1 MAGRRTLYTPDRVEK
16 IINALSVGA
25 YEKEACRVAGIS
37 EDTFARWQ
45 ARYADFADRVSRA
58 TAEGWI
64 GDLAVIR
71 RAALQG
77 DWRAA
82 GEHLDRTGSPYRKST
97 DGTVT
102 VKHGGTVTHQ
112 HAHRDLSAF
121 RDDEIE
127 AMSRVAERAK
137 AERQEVGR

>member
-1 MAGRRTLYTPDRVEK
+1 MAGRKSLYTPDRVEK

-25 YEKEACRVAGIS
+25 YQKEACAAAGITDDTLANWCKRYSDFS
-37 EDTFARWQ
+37 E
-45 ARYADFADRVSRA
+45 RVSRA
-58 TAEGWI
+58 KADGWI

-97 DGTVT
+97 DGTLT
-102 VKHGGTVTHQ
+102 VNHSGTI
-112 HAHRDLSAF
+112 AHKTMDAF
-121 RDDEIE
+121 TDDEL
-127 AMSRVAERAK
+127 ASLAAVARRVKDSVAS
-137 AERQEVGR
+137 

>member
-1 MAGRRTLYTPDRVEK
+1 MAGRKSLYTPDRVEK

-25 YEKEACRVAGIS
+25 YQKDACKVAGITD
-37 EDTFARWQ
+37 DTFANWQ
-45 ARYADFADRVSRA
+45 KRYSEFSERVTRA
-58 TAEGWI
+58 QAEGWI

-82 GEHLDRTGSPYRKST
+82 GEHLDRTGSPYRKAS
-97 DGTVT
+97 DVT
-102 VKHGGTVTHQ
+102 HTVTHKGTIN
-112 HAHRDLSAF
+112 HRDLSRF
-121 RDDEIE
+121 DDAEIE

-137 AERQEVGR
+137 AERQEVGS

>member
-1 MAGRRTLYTPDRVEK
+1 MARPSLYSPDRVEK
-16 IINALSVGA
+16 IVNALSVGA

-37 EDTFARWQ
+37 EDTFERWQ
-45 ARYADFADRVSRA
+45 KRYADFADRVSRA

-82 GEHLDRTGSPYRKST
+82 GEHLDRTGSPYRKSS
-97 DGTVT
+97 DGTL
-102 VKHGGTVTHQ
+102 TVTHSGTIG
-112 HAHRDLSAF
+112 HKNMDVFTDGELASLAAVAR
-121 RDDEIE
+121 
-127 AMSRVAERAK
+127 RVKES
-137 AERQEVGR
+137 VTT